1 MELLW
6 VKFRGGRRW
15 GGGGLPYKS
24 DGMLFLRVEIA
35 VFGLTYG
42 VHDENPLFLPIKIS
56 SSIMHKEL

>member
-6 VKFRGGRRW
+6 VKFRGGRR

-35 VFGLTYG
+35 VFGLT
-42 VHDENPLFLPIKIS
+42 
-56 SSIMHKEL
+56 

>member
-6 VKFRGGRRW
+6 VKFRGG

-35 VFGLTYG
+35 VFGLT
-42 VHDENPLFLPIKIS
+42 
-56 SSIMHKEL
+56 